1 MFSPGPYQPS
11 YDVMLKF
18 YGYYKQATQGK
29 CNDPKPSFWDVVGK
43 AKWEA
48 WNKCGNMSE
57 RDAMTLYIEELKQV
71 TTDEF
76 YISILN
82 ISENI
87 ARCIISTSSS
97 TIIHIQINIL
107 LGLERFK
114 GKSKTGGNKKG

>member
-71 TTDEF
+71 TTAN
-76 YISILN
+76 SIFNFNLK
-82 ISENI
+82 
-87 ARCIISTSSS
+87 
-97 TIIHIQINIL
+97 L
-107 LGLERFK
+107 YK
-114 GKSKTGGNKKG
+114 M

>member
-71 TTDEF
+71 TTAN
-76 YISILN
+76 SILN
-82 ISENI
+82 FDLQLLQIS
-87 ARCIISTSSS
+87 
-97 TIIHIQINIL
+97 QDIL
-107 LGLERFK
+107 FVLVYQELFIFR
-114 GKSKTGGNKKG
+114 

>member
-71 TTDEF
+71 TTAN
-76 YISILN
+76 SIFN
-82 ISENI
+82 FDPKFI
-87 ARCIISTSSS
+87 ARYINSNSLS
-97 TIIHIQINIL
+97 TIIHIQINVL

>member
-71 TTDEF
+71 TTANS
-76 YISILN
+76 ISNFDLKF
-82 ISENI
+82 I
-87 ARCIISTSSS
+87 ARYNICTSLSI
-97 TIIHIQINIL
+97 IIHIQINVLI
-107 LGLERFK
+107 GLERFK

>member
-71 TTDEF
+71 TTAN
-76 YISILN
+76 SIFHFDLKF
-82 ISENI
+82 I
-87 ARCIISTSSS
+87 ARYIICTSLSI
-97 TIIHIQINIL
+97 IIHIQINVLI
-107 LGLERFK
+107 GLERFK
-114 GKSKTGGNKKG
+114 GKSKTGVNKKG

>member
-71 TTDEF
+71 TTAN
-76 YISILN
+76 SILN
-82 ISENI
+82 FNLKGFI
-87 ARCIISTSSS
+87 ARDIISNSLSTIRSITTRLSCIISIAFCS
-97 TIIHIQINIL
+97 Q
-107 LGLERFK
+107 
-114 GKSKTGGNKKG
+114 

>member
-71 TTDEF
+71 TTAN
-76 YISILN
+76 SILDFDLKF
-82 ISENI
+82 I
-87 ARCIISTSSS
+87 ARYIICTSLSI
-97 TIIHIQINIL
+97 IIHIQINVLI
-107 LGLERFK
+107 GLERFK

>member
-71 TTDEF
+71 TT
-76 YISILN
+76 INSILN
-82 ISENI
+82 FNFKYIK
-87 ARCIISTSSS
+87 CDFYQIINNYSYSDKCTSRS
-97 TIIHIQINIL
+97 
-107 LGLERFK
+107 
-114 GKSKTGGNKKG
+114 GKI

>member
-71 TTDEF
+71 TTAN
-76 YISILN
+76 SIFNFDLKLLQGY
-82 ISENI
+82 
-87 ARCIISTSSS
+87 RKMYYLY
-97 TIIHIQINIL
+97 QFINDYSYSDKCAS
-107 LGLERFK
+107 RS
-114 GKSKTGGNKKG
+114 GKI

>member
-71 TTDEF
+71 TTAN
-76 YISILN
+76 SIFNFNLKF
-82 ISENI
+82 I
-87 ARCIISTSSS
+87 ARYVISTSLS
-97 TIIHIQINIL
+97 TTIYIQINVL

>member
-71 TTDEF
+71 TTAN
-76 YISILN
+76 SIFNFDLKF
-82 ISENI
+82 I
-87 ARCIISTSSS
+87 ARYIICTSLSI
-97 TIIHIQINIL
+97 IIHIQINVLI
-107 LGLERFK
+107 GLERFK